1 MKIRTTTAIFN
12 YSITITA
19 TVLDT
24 PDGYEVDDIE
34 AVDSRGIA
42 LDDEEIAAHRAALE
56 DAVCA
61 AVLGRD
67 RDFDDTPMR
76 FDDDDSDDFADPG
89 GPSALRSAGFKNP
102 RNLPCPSCGEPDRLT
117 PADRTR
123 GYQCDGCADAA
134 ERGIDRC

>member
-19 TVLDT
+19 TVIDT

-34 AVDSRGIA
+34 AVDSRGIV
-42 LDDEEIAAHRAALE
+42 LDYDEIAAH
-56 DAVCA
+56 
-61 AVLGRD
+61 
-67 RDFDDTPMR
+67 
-76 FDDDDSDDFADPG
+76 DSDDFADPG